1 MTMVRQIMGR
11 VSTVVREE
19 GTAVALAKIAKVAVR
34 LFHGDATDEF
44 DSAFKI
50 DTWREVPL
58 WQLHV
63 PSQNASFGSKYQTT
77 DPSVFLEAMRM
88 VPADARNYTFIDLG
102 CGKGRTLIL
111 AAKQEFKNV
120 IGVEF
125 SPELAAIARQNIQQ
139 VGVAAEIVEGD
150 ASEFRFPE
158 GNLLIYMYN
167 PFGKSVMRAV
177 IANLLDWRTRH
188 QSQAFLVYINPVCRD
203 EIESF
208 DALQSVAHTSDIGVW
223 KLA

>member
-1 MTMVRQIMGR
+1 MVRQIVDR
-11 VSTVVREE
+11 VSTIVREH
-19 GTAVALAKIAKVAVR
+19 GTAAALVKIGKAAARVFRPDAV
-34 LFHGDATDEF
+34 DEF
-44 DSAFKI
+44 DKAFNI
-50 DTWREVPL
+50 DTLREVPL
-58 WQLHV
+58 WRLDV
-63 PSQNASFGSKYQTT
+63 PSENASYGSKYQTT
-77 DPSVFLEAMRM
+77 SPDVFLEAIGM
-88 VPADARNYTFIDLG
+88 VPTSARNFTFIDLG

-111 AAKQEFKNV
+111 AAKQSFEKV
-120 IGVEF
+120 MGVEF

-188 QSQAFLVYINPVCRD
+188 GSQAFLVYINPVCQA